1 MDCFPGSDGSGLWPG
16 SLAPRGKPPDI
27 WSENLL
33 LCLEV
38 PVHIKNKHTY
48 LVSFKSVP
56 SSSIFKNSSLA
67 IRTGGVNEHL
77 HGNEERARIY
87 KTCHSLLEMWHGGMS
102 LEKFSW
108 QIHSNTLTCWSDKR
122 IIKSSVCKCWSEK
135 TALAL
140 AAVTSCR
147 QLWQLLQAVASLEN
161 FDIDSPYK
169 LSLAL
174 IPVSWRV
181 NSLSQALTTVTA
193 VASFASFARCF
204 KLLAAKPQFHFNV
217 NIA

>member
-33 LCLEV
+33 QCLEF

-56 SSSIFKNSSLA
+56 SSSIFTNSSLA

-108 QIHSNTLTCWSDKR
+108 QIHPNTLTCWSDKR

-135 TALAL
+135 AALAL

-147 QLWQLLQAVASLEN
+147 QLWQLLQAVASLN
-161 FDIDSPYK
+161 RFCK
-169 LSLAL
+169 LSTA
-174 IPVSWRV
+174 PK
-181 NSLSQALTTVTA
+181 AVT
-193 VASFASFARCF
+193 SCRQ
-204 KLLAAKPQFHFNV
+204 P
-217 NIA
+217 

>member
-1 MDCFPGSDGSGLWPG
+1 MGVMDCFPGSDGSGLWPG

-77 HGNEERARIY
+77 HGDEERARIY

-135 TALAL
+135 NSIGIGSCYMLSPALT
-140 AAVTSCR
+140 AVTSCR
-147 QLWQLLQAVASLEN
+147 QLWQLLQAVASLN
-161 FDIDSPYK
+161 RFCK
-169 LSLAL
+169 LSTA
-174 IPVSWRV
+174 PK
-181 NSLSQALTTVTA
+181 AVT
-193 VASFASFARCF
+193 SCRQ
-204 KLLAAKPQFHFNV
+204 P
-217 NIA
+217 

>member
-77 HGNEERARIY
+77 HGDEERARIY

-108 QIHSNTLTCWSDKR
+108 QIHPNTLTCWSDKR

-135 TALAL
+135 NSIGIGSCYKLSPALT
-140 AAVTSCR
+140 AVTSCR
-147 QLWQLLQAVASLEN
+147 QLWQLLLAVARFDSCCQLWQLLWAVASIGSCRQL
-161 FDIDSPYK
+161 
-169 LSLAL
+169 
-174 IPVSWRV
+174 WW
-181 NSLSQALTTVTA
+181 
-193 VASFASFARCF
+193 
-204 KLLAAKPQFHFNV
+204 
-217 NIA
+217 

>member
-33 LCLEV
+33 QCLEV

-77 HGNEERARIY
+77 HGDEERARIY

-108 QIHSNTLTCWSDKR
+108 QIHPNTLTCWSDKR

-147 QLWQLLQAVASLEN
+147 QLWQLLQAVASLN
-161 FDIDSPYK
+161 RFCK
-169 LSLAL
+169 LSTA
-174 IPVSWRV
+174 PK
-181 NSLSQALTTVTA
+181 AVT
-193 VASFASFARCF
+193 SCRQ
-204 KLLAAKPQFHFNV
+204 P
-217 NIA
+217 